1 MASHVLLHLFLCCT
15 TLRAAAALS
24 FDYDFAA
31 VGRDVAAANL
41 VFMGN
46 ASYAGDR
53 INLTRLGTWSTGR
66 VAHRQLVRLWDD
78 GAGGSVTS
86 FTTAFS
92 FAIGR
97 NSTNQA
103 DGMAFYVGPPADTL
117 APDMTGGFLGL
128 IPNTGEASPRTVGI
142 EFDTCRNPWDPQD
155 GVIDH
160 IGVDVNQIVSQN
172 FTALPTLTL
181 AGVMRAEIRY
191 DAAARKMVVN
201 LTANGTN
208 YGLEAAVDLRAA
220 GLPQDAAVGFS
231 AATGDLVESHQ
242 LLSWSFNSSTD
253 IIASTSS
260 LLGISILVLAVFLV
274 YKKHMHLSP
283 WQWRSTNSPR
293 IESLLRTQIKSY
305 TYSEVRKMTKS
316 FAHTLGKGG
325 YGTVYKGSLSD
336 GSEIAVK
343 MLEDTKDDAEDFINE
358 VVSIGRTSHINVVTL
373 LGLCLHRSKRALVY
387 EYMPNGSLDKYA
399 VGVVDTVQGEKS
411 LSWEKLYEILVGI
424 AQGLDY
430 LHRWCNHRVVH
441 LDIKPQNILLD
452 QDFRPKISDFGLAKL
467 CKPKESKISIGGAR
481 GTIGYMAPEVF
492 WGHHGAVTTKSDVY
506 SYGMLI
512 LQMVGAREN
521 TNASM
526 QTVSKY
532 FPEWLYDNLNQ
543 FCGAATEGIDSRNT
557 CISEVARKLVTI
569 GFWCIQSTPEDRPS
583 MSEVIDM
590 FDRSMHELQLPPR
603 MSCCGIDNPSIV

>member
-1 MASHVLLHLFLCCT
+1 MASHVLLLLFLCCT
-15 TLRAAAALS
+15 TLRAAAVLS

-78 GAGGSVTS
+78 GGGSVTS

-97 NSTNQA
+97 NSTGQA

-117 APDMTGGFLGL
+117 PPDMTGGFLGL
-128 IPNTGEASPRTVGI
+128 IPNTGDASPRTVGV

-160 IGVDVNQIVSQN
+160 VGIDVNHIVSQN
-172 FTALPTLTL
+172 ATALPTLSL

-191 DAAARKMVVN
+191 DAASRKMAVN
-201 LTANGTN
+201 LMANGSN
-208 YGLEAAVDLRAA
+208 YGIEATVDLRAA

-231 AATGDLVESHQ
+231 AATGVLVESHQ
-242 LLSWSFNSSTD
+242 LLSWSFNSTTD
-253 IIASTSS
+253 IIASTST

-274 YKKHMHLSP
+274 YKKHKHLSP
-283 WQWRSTNSPR
+283 WQWRSTNGPR

-305 TYSEVRKMTKS
+305 TYSEIRKITKS

-373 LGLCLHRSKRALVY
+373 LGFCLHRSKRALVY

-399 VGVVDTVQGEKS
+399 VGAIDTMQGEKS

-452 QDFRPKISDFGLAKL
+452 QDFHPKISDFGLAKL
-467 CKPKESKISIGGAR
+467 CKSKESKISIGGAR

-521 TNASM
+521 INASM

-543 FCGAATEGIDSRNT
+543 FCGVASECIDSSNT
-557 CISEVARKLVTI
+557 CTSEVARKLVTI
-569 GFWCIQSTPEDRPS
+569 GFWCIQSTPEHRPS

-590 FDRSMHELQLPPR
+590 FDRSMYELQLPPR
-603 MSCCGIDNPSIV
+603 MSWCGNDNQSIV